1 MKILS
6 SILIEELKSFTQTH
20 LEKAEE
26 WKNLSLEIL
35 QKRPN
40 EMAWNALECL
50 EHLNYYGDFYIS
62 EIKRVMEN
70 SHLKN
75 QEYFYSGILGNYFA
89 KMMLPKEKGG
99 KMNTFKEMNPF
110 EKNLDQSVI
119 DKFIKQQKE
128 LLDLLKLAESKNL
141 TKIKTRISISKWIK
155 LRLGDTFRVVIYH
168 NFRHIK
174 QAEKAIL
181 S

>member
-1 MKILS
+1 
-6 SILIEELKSFTQTH
+6 
-20 LEKAEE
+20 
-26 WKNLSLEIL
+26 
-35 QKRPN
+35 
-40 EMAWNALECL
+40 
-50 EHLNYYGDFYIS
+50 
-62 EIKRVMEN
+62 
-70 SHLKN
+70 
-75 QEYFYSGILGNYFA
+75 
-89 KMMLPKEKGG
+89 
-99 KMNTFKEMNPF
+99 MNTFKEMNPF

-141 TKIKTRISISKWIK
+141 TKIRTRISISKWIK

>member
-1 MKILS
+1 
-6 SILIEELKSFTQTH
+6 
-20 LEKAEE
+20 
-26 WKNLSLEIL
+26 
-35 QKRPN
+35 
-40 EMAWNALECL
+40 
-50 EHLNYYGDFYIS
+50 
-62 EIKRVMEN
+62 
-70 SHLKN
+70 
-75 QEYFYSGILGNYFA
+75 
-89 KMMLPKEKGG
+89 
-99 KMNTFKEMNPF
+99 MNTFKEMNPF